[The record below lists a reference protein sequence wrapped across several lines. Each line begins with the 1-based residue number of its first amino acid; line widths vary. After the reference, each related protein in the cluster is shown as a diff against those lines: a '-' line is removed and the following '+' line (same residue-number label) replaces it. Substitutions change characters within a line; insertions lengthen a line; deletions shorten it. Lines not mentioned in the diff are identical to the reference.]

1 MFQLIIKRQDQS
13 IYWIEYFN
21 DEPSLTRWL
30 QEEMTR
36 PYWDPSFTQET
47 IDMSVQN

>member
-1 MFQLIIKRQDQS
+1 MFQLIIKREDES

-21 DEPSLTRWL
+21 NEEAALKWL

-36 PYWDPSFTQET
+36 PYWDITYTYEIIQQS
-47 IDMSVQN
+47 